1 MKPRSSVLILLVL
14 IASCLACGATA
25 REKTLKAAFIATQ
38 SAQAGFEAWDAQH
51 QLDVANAATSVA
63 DGVEKLGAYR
73 ESRAAVVLAFESAYR
88 ALAAAAILKEGGLA
102 GVAAAA
108 EQLELAL
115 KTVTKG
121 KLP

>member
-1 MKPRSSVLILLVL
+1 MRPRSSVVLLLVL
-14 IASCLACGATA
+14 VASCLACGASA
-25 REKTLKAAFIATQ
+25 RDRSLKATFIATQ

-73 ESRAAVVLAFESAYR
+73 ESRVAVVLAFESAYR
-88 ALAAAAILKEGGLA
+88 ALAAAAILKESGLA
-102 GVAAAA
+102 GVSAAA
-108 EQLELAL
+108 EQLEIAL